1 MTDKA
6 KEYSQL
12 TKGTFLISSPEIESG
27 IFYRSV
33 ILLCEHNLSGSLG
46 LIINKDIDFELGE
59 NIIELEDLSN
69 PNVELRA
76 GGPVQMNQMLVL
88 HDREEE
94 QSNSII
100 KGVSLGGDLEFLQEG
115 LLDPEGP
122 KIRLLFGYS
131 TWAAGQLEKEF
142 LNGMWF
148 VCKGSEKYVFETSVD
163 SVWREILKEMGGR
176 YASLS
181 MIPEDLSL
189 N

>member
-1 MTDKA
+1 MSESSS
-6 KEYSQL
+6 EYSQL
-12 TKGTFLISSPEIESG
+12 SKGTFLIASPEIESG

-33 ILLCEHNLSGSLG
+33 ILLCEHNQSGSLG
-46 LIINKDIDFELGE
+46 LIINKEINFELGE

-69 PNVELRA
+69 PNVDLRA

-88 HDREEE
+88 HNHKSE
-94 QSNSII
+94 QSTTIV
-100 KGVSLGGDLEFLQEG
+100 KGVELGGDLEFLQEA

-122 KIRLLFGYS
+122 QIRLLFGYS
-131 TWAAGQLEKEF
+131 TWASGQLEKEF

-148 VCKGSEKYVFETSVD
+148 VCKGHPKHIFETPAD
-163 SVWREILKEMGGR
+163 DVWKVALREMGGR

>member
-1 MTDKA
+1 MSEQEA
-6 KEYSQL
+6 EYTQL
-12 TKGTFLISSPEIESG
+12 SKGSFLIASPEIETG

-46 LIINKDIDFELGE
+46 LIINKEIDFELGE
-59 NIIELEDLSN
+59 SIIELEDLTN
-69 PNVELRA
+69 PHVDLRA

-88 HDREEE
+88 HNQKSE
-94 QSNSII
+94 QSTNIL
-100 KGVSLGGDLEFLQEG
+100 KGTELGGDLEFLQEA

-122 KIRLLFGYS
+122 QIRLLFGYS

-148 VCKGSEKYVFETSVD
+148 VKKGDSKHIFETPVD
-163 SVWREILKEMGGR
+163 DIWKVSLREMGGR